1 MISSAATLCSPGA
14 RPDCRADCSSS
25 GCTDPDPLLY
35 HGEPIL
41 RDGRIVGH
49 LTSGNY
55 GHTLGAAI
63 GLGYVPCPGETTEA
77 LLASS
82 YAIDVAGRRVPAEV
96 SLTPLYDPRSE
107 RVKA

>member
-1 MISSAATLCSPGA
+1 MLRKREAGLA
-14 RPDCRADCSSS
+14 RRLLQFRL
-25 GCTDPDPLLY
+25 TDPEPLLF

-63 GLGYVPCPGETTEA
+63 GLGYVPCPEAGETPA
-77 LLASS
+77 SMLASS
-82 YAIDVAGRRVPAEV
+82 YAIEVAGRLFDAEA
-96 SLTPLYDPRSE
+96 SLTPLYDPASE
-107 RVKA
+107 RMKA